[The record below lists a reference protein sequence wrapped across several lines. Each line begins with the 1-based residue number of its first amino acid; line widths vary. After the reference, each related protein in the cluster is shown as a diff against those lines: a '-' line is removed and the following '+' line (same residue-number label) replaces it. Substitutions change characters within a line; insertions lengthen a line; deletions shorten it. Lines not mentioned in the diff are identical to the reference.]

1 MASLTFYF
9 SSMNAGKSMELIK
22 TYFNFKSQFSE
33 SVHAEKDNVICL
45 TSAQDNRSGVGK
57 ISSRPLQTSLDA
69 HPISPEIHLKDYLL
83 NEVMPSME
91 DPTELILVDEAQFF
105 TRQQIRDLA
114 YIVDSLDIDV
124 MCYGLRSD
132 FKAQPFEGSLELLTL
147 SDKLREVKNRC
158 VCGNKATMNLRFN
171 EHLDVVKDG
180 DSIQVGGEEN
190 YISLC
195 RKHFFKA
202 HEVGDVHFLK
212 HMK

>member
-22 TYFNFKSQFSE
+22 TYFNFKSQFSG
-33 SVHAEKDNVICL
+33 SVHSEKDNVICL

-57 ISSRPLQTSLDA
+57 IASRPLQTTLEA
-69 HPISPEIHLKDYLL
+69 HAIPKDLNLKDFLL

-105 TRQQIRDLA
+105 TEQQIRDLA
-114 YIVDSLDIDV
+114 YIVDSLNIDV

-132 FKAQPFEGSLELLTL
+132 FKAQPFEGSLALLTL

-158 VCGNKATMNLRFN
+158 VCGKKATMNLRFDEN
-171 EHLDVVKDG
+171 FNVVNSG
-180 DSIQVGGEEN
+180 ESIQVGGEEN

-195 RKHFFKA
+195 RKHFFHA
-202 HEVGDVHFLK
+202 HEIGDVHFLK